1 MPPSVETPSVET
13 GGGPRLRLGQRAGT
27 PSVANSGGPRL
38 RLGQRAGTPSVATSG
53 RLVASTAPAA
63 TIRCGRFCRSLD
75 NLAKLVR
82 PVHFENPAPVVA
94 EPQPLADRVAPD
106 DRLDA
111 FHRMRCRCGIQA
123 GGLAGGI
130 PADPVVKLCRRFD
143 DHSRIISGRESE
155 RKPGR
160 GNPPFLISQLS
171 VEPPDRR
178 NPRETRGKDFRLDS
192 TCDDAILG

>member
-1 MPPSVETPSVET
+1 MATS
-13 GGGPRLRLGQRAGT
+13 GGPELRLGRRAG
-27 PSVANSGGPRL
+27 A
-38 RLGQRAGTPSVATSG
+38 PSVATSG

-75 NLAKLVR
+75 NLAKLFR

-94 EPQPLADRVAPD
+94 EPQPLADSVAPN

-123 GGLAGGI
+123 GGLTGGI

-143 DHSRIISGRESE
+143 DHSRIISGRGGQ
-155 RKPGR
+155 RNPDR
-160 GNPPFLISQLS
+160 RNPPFRISQLS
-171 VEPPDRR
+171 VETPDRR
-178 NPRETRGKDFRLDS
+178 NQRETRGYYFRLDP
-192 TCDDAILG
+192 TRDDAILG